1 MIRIFM
7 ISLKIA
13 MRQNSIQIQM
23 IYFKFENSIS
33 LEVMRKKKKNIS
45 SVGKCLIVLGIFH
58 FSFQIQSLFL

>member
-33 LEVMRKKKKNIS
+33 LKVMRKKKEEYI
-45 SVGKCLIVLGIFH
+45 
-58 FSFQIQSLFL
+58 